1 MVTAVVGGAI
11 MPYFMGRLAD
21 KYSMRVGFLMPL
33 CCFAFIAFYG
43 FSWRKF
49 YRHDMEPEGNNTP
62 APGH

>member
-1 MVTAVVGGAI
+1 

-49 YRHDMEPEGNNTP
+49 YRHDMEPEQNSAP
-62 APGH
+62 APTH